1 MDSTQKVTQNRHL
14 KLHTEDTVSG
24 PVQKQIRKIPSDAFL
39 VLSAG
44 SILVSLFLKY
54 RGRNQDSQFVGQW
67 APTFAI
73 LGVFDKLIRSNLNE
87 KKAS

>member
-14 KLHTEDTVSG
+14 RLHTEDTVSG
-24 PVQKQIRKIPSDAFL
+24 PVEKQLRKIPSDVFL

-44 SILVSLFLKY
+44 SILASLFLKY
-54 RGRNQDSQFVGQW
+54 RGRDKDSQFVGQW

-73 LGVFDKLIRSNLNE
+73 LGVFDKLIRS
-87 KKAS
+87 K